1 MLSAQSPTQCS
12 DTAPSEARGERAH
25 SHRSTSEAWTQ
36 TRAKS
41 SHGHLPKPLPED
53 SVRKKMHAPPGTWEP
68 GACVL
73 PGSKQGAQA
82 EGILARYPEPR
93 RALPGNALLS
103 RGLGLSNEEMMGV
116 EQTSRGQPGSGHCS
130 LNLDP
135 RVPGLGDGDGCFLA
149 KEFISP
155 VRSGSPAHQSPLL
168 EADLAYKGPEKSCGR
183 APFNECSPEFF

>member
-1 MLSAQSPTQCS
+1 M
-12 DTAPSEARGERAH
+12 
-25 SHRSTSEAWTQ
+25 
-36 TRAKS
+36 
-41 SHGHLPKPLPED
+41 
-53 SVRKKMHAPPGTWEP
+53 
-68 GACVL
+68 L